1 MRNVDRRFA
10 TCVSNIF
17 KLKNL
22 QILQVKDVATTA
34 LRKTSNNSYTA
45 GQLKSS
51 KNINNLLQNDEGSH
65 FLNHSG
71 HHRHVIKANKKNY
84 LQCYASWV
92 NKLFS

>member
-10 TCVSNIF
+10 TCVSNNFF

-71 HHRHVIKANKKNY
+71 HHRH
-84 LQCYASWV
+84 CYQS
-92 NKLFS
+92 KQKELFAMLRQLV